1 MTVAYNWDLVCFIS
15 QITVYVWQI
24 SVTYS
29 VMDNGYFVAHGT
41 FFVLKKLVFVDPTK
55 YLLSNWMKTNKSSSN
70 EFKIV
75 DNKNSIIIRFFHD
88 PKRF

>member
-1 MTVAYNWDLVCFIS
+1 MGFSLFYFANYSLCVAILGISGNGLDNEYFI
-15 QITVYVWQI
+15 
-24 SVTYS
+24 
-29 VMDNGYFVAHGT
+29 GHGT